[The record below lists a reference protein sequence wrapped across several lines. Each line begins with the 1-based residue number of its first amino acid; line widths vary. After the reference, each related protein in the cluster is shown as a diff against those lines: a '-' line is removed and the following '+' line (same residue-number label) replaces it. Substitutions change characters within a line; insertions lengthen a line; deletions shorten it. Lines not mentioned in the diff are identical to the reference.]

1 MDIINSA
8 VAKVCGSDKKLD
20 PNSREFM
27 LEAFKETPPPEDFDP
42 WRTTQDIIDDEMMK
56 YSSTYNEILEKLMKE
71 HNDGTL
77 SN

>member
-27 LEAFKETPPPEDFDP
+27 LEAFKEASPPQDLDP
-42 WRTTQDIIDDEMMK
+42 WRTSQDIIDDEMMK
-56 YSSTYNEILEKLMKE
+56 YTSTYNEILEKLIKE
-71 HNDGTL
+71 YDDGNV

>member
-27 LEAFKETPPPEDFDP
+27 LEAFKETPPPQDLDP
-42 WRTTQDIIDDEMMK
+42 WRTTEDIINDEMMK

-71 HNDGTL
+71 YTDG
-77 SN
+77 NVNN

>member
-1 MDIINSA
+1 MNIIDKA
-8 VAKVCGSDKKLD
+8 VKAVVNPDLD

-42 WRTTQDIIDDEMMK
+42 WRTTEDIINDELMK

-71 HNDGTL
+71 YTDG
-77 SN
+77 NVNN